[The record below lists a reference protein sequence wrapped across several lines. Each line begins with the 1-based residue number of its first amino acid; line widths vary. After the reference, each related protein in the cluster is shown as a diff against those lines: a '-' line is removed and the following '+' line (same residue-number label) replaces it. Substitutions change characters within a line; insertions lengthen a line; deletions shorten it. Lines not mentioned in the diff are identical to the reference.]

1 MSFRPVFLSVQL
13 FVDDRLDALL
23 REGRV
28 LVKQPVP
35 HEHEV
40 QLPMLLPEYASAGPR
55 AQRLRAPAAQMAYH
69 RWSTAVSGK
78 DGAASGSGPSPRCF
92 RNRLPS
98 PDSPHLLSPLN

>member
-23 REGRV
+23 REDRV

-40 QLPMLLPEYASAGPR
+40 QLPMLLPEYVEQSRGRSVCA
-55 AQRLRAPAAQMAYH
+55 RLRHKWLAIAGQL
-69 RWSTAVSGK
+69 R
-78 DGAASGSGPSPRCF
+78 
-92 RNRLPS
+92 
-98 PDSPHLLSPLN
+98 

>member
-13 FVDDRLDALL
+13 FVDDCLDALL

-40 QLPMLLPEYASAGPR
+40 QLPMLLPEYAEESRGRSVCARLWHKWLTIAG
-55 AQRLRAPAAQMAYH
+55 QLR
-69 RWSTAVSGK
+69 
-78 DGAASGSGPSPRCF
+78 
-92 RNRLPS
+92 
-98 PDSPHLLSPLN
+98 

>member
-40 QLPMLLPEYASAGPR
+40 QLPMLLPEYAEESRGRSVYA
-55 AQRLRAPAAQMAYH
+55 RLRHKWLTIAGQL
-69 RWSTAVSGK
+69 W
-78 DGAASGSGPSPRCF
+78 
-92 RNRLPS
+92 
-98 PDSPHLLSPLN
+98 

>member
-55 AQRLRAPAAQMAYH
+55 AQRLRAPAAQMAHH
-69 RWSTAVSGK
+69 RWSTAVSG
-78 DGAASGSGPSPRCF
+78 GGERQGRRGERQRALAA
-92 RNRLPS
+92 
-98 PDSPHLLSPLN
+98 LLSQSLAES

>member
-40 QLPMLLPEYASAGPR
+40 RLPMLLPEYAEESRGHSAC
-55 AQRLRAPAAQMAYH
+55 ARLRHKWLTIAGQL
-69 RWSTAVSGK
+69 R
-78 DGAASGSGPSPRCF
+78 
-92 RNRLPS
+92 
-98 PDSPHLLSPLN
+98 

>member
-40 QLPMLLPEYASAGPR
+40 RLPMLLPEYASAGPR

-69 RWSTAVSGK
+69 RWSTAVSG
-78 DGAASGSGPSPRCF
+78 GGERQGRRGERQRALAA
-92 RNRLPS
+92 
-98 PDSPHLLSPLN
+98 LLSQSLAES